1 MGKTYSCWILVFPW
15 GIVTGLQQVLGYEL
29 KTSYDVIDIA
39 QVARYMGVADQL
51 LQRLE
56 AMWEHVVIPV
66 GEINNHDVEKIRLRR
81 YLQYKGGE

>member
-1 MGKTYSCWILVFPW
+1 MMPKRSYSEEAREW

-39 QVARYMGVADQL
+39 QVALYMGVSDQL

-56 AMWEHVVIPV
+56 AMWEHVIIPV
-66 GEINNHDVEKIRLRR
+66 GEINNHEVEKIRIRR
-81 YLQYKGGE
+81 YLQHKGGE

>member
-1 MGKTYSCWILVFPW
+1 MVKRSYSEENKEW

-39 QVARYMGVADQL
+39 KVARFFGVQDKL
-51 LQRLE
+51 LDRLE
-56 AMWEHVVIPV
+56 AMWEHVEIPV
-66 GEINNHDVEKIRLRR
+66 GDVNYHEVEKIRIRR